1 MWQVV
6 PSYSVVRYFWAY
18 RRRLDYGLGS
28 SLAYWSSGMKSLMLA
43 GKVNKMIMSRSYF
56 RYTNGCIV
64 IVILFVQSVLA
75 VDR

>member
-1 MWQVV
+1 VAV
-6 PSYSVVRYFWAY
+6 CEE
-18 RRRLDYGLGS
+18 
-28 SLAYWSSGMKSLMLA
+28 KSLMLA